1 MPKRKLGR
9 ILKSWRDKHGL
20 TQELAA
26 KALGM
31 YRLSVEAY
39 EQDLREPRG
48 LARQVIL
55 DRLSKPPF

>member
-9 ILKSWRDKHGL
+9 MLKSWRDKYGL
-20 TQELAA
+20 TQEQAA
-26 KALGM
+26 KALGVS
-31 YRLSVEAY
+31 RHSVEAY